1 MLGYG
6 VCLSFIC
13 SIVFVSSLLELTIWH
28 PSDVGVEHRP
38 YEMRAVERRFLL
50 EVLAKPLPSDAI
62 KFNSRVKNIKK
73 PQSAQ
78 KYTELEL
85 EDGTIIK
92 TKVCFILELFY
103 SCQCHIRVCHI
114 HIGSVS
120 SWWHHMWL
128 LITFF
133 LLTLF
138 FLVFLLLFYFQ
149 ELATFW
155 R

>member
-1 MLGYG
+1 
-6 VCLSFIC
+6 
-13 SIVFVSSLLELTIWH
+13 
-28 PSDVGVEHRP
+28 
-38 YEMRAVERRFLL
+38 MRAVERRFLL

-103 SCQCHIRVCHI
+103 SCQCHIKVCHI

-120 SWWHHMWL
+120 S
-128 LITFF
+128 
-133 LLTLF
+133 
-138 FLVFLLLFYFQ
+138 
-149 ELATFW
+149 
-155 R
+155 